1 MNLPRDLLQKTEIP
15 EQSNGPWV
23 IKKFEVTKDSAD
35 FYNMQQL
42 FSGHGFQRSVR
53 EGHYTKLGKMVDEE
67 CGSLWMSDTPAEIN
81 DHYHPVKNAKG
92 HCLIGGLGLGIIVEA
107 CLRHSEV
114 TKVTVLELEP
124 EIIEMVGGYLLKKW
138 GKERLELIQA
148 DVLEWKPPKDAHYGM
163 AWFDIWP
170 SICQDNWDEMKLLHR
185 RYGRKADWKGC
196 WGREEIMRMNRE
208 DYRRRNSIW
217 GW

>member
-1 MNLPRDLLQKTEIP
+1 
-15 EQSNGPWV
+15 
-23 IKKFEVTKDSAD
+23 
-35 FYNMQQL
+35 
-42 FSGHGFQRSVR
+42 
-53 EGHYTKLGKMVDEE
+53 
-67 CGSLWMSDTPAEIN
+67 
-81 DHYHPVKNAKG
+81 
-92 HCLIGGLGLGIIVEA
+92 
-107 CLRHSEV
+107 
-114 TKVTVLELEP
+114 
-124 EIIEMVGGYLLKKW
+124 
-138 GKERLELIQA
+138 
-148 DVLEWKPPKDAHYGM
+148 M